1 MKYILNYDWMKYT
14 KYYLQLFKLQVTVEL
29 AIVGSYKVGL
39 KFQRI

>member
-14 KYYLQLFKLQVTVEL
+14 KYYLQFKLQVTVEL

>member
-1 MKYILNYDWMKYT
+1 MIGWNVQNNYY
-14 KYYLQLFKLQVTVEL
+14 QQFKLQVTVEL